1 MTLHMVEFW
10 MKGKELIE
18 LSRALK
24 LPRGCDDGYLVHC
37 ALNEALGG
45 SAPAVFN
52 VESGGDRQLRVLG
65 YADVPAESLHEMS
78 QGFASPLG
86 YQLVDWSRTRSKPMP
101 EVIPDGIRFNFEL
114 KTCPIVRLSKPKG
127 GHKKGAEV
135 DAFLSRCWDVGEDVK
150 VDRSLV
156 YMDWLRPRLGN
167 AQKIKLLGLDVEGFQ
182 LAKLVRRTQGADR
195 KAHTIK
201 RPSVTFNGQLE
212 VIGGEAFQQLLS
224 RGIGRH
230 RGFGFGMLKIR
241 RAL

>member
-10 MKGKELIE
+10 MNGKELIE

-65 YADVPAESLHEMS
+65 YAAVPAESLQEMS
-78 QGFASPLG
+78 QGFASPMG
-86 YQLVDWSRTRSKPMP
+86 YHLVDWDRTRSKPMP
-101 EVIPDGIRFNFEL
+101 AVIPSGLRFNFEL
-114 KTCPIVRLSKPKG
+114 KTCPIVRLASPKA

-135 DAFLSRCWDVGEDVK
+135 DAFLARCWDVGKEVE

-156 YMDWLRPRLGN
+156 YMEWLRARLGN
-167 AQKIKLLGLDVEGFQ
+167 AQGVELRGLEVEGFQ
-182 LAKLVRRTQGADR
+182 LARLVRRTHGGER
-195 KAHTIK
+195 KARTIK
-201 RPSVTFNGQLE
+201 RPSVIFRGQVE
-212 VIGGEAFQQLLS
+212 MIDGESFQQLLA